1 MVFGAEGFELRVPLV
16 VSPIIDPAGLQAFDI
31 GPESGVRG
39 DLPLLPQR
47 VFQDYIILNTKRYR
61 KPWVV
66 TGATIGIG
74 RYQSLQN
81 NSGEV
86 FNLLVNCHLVVQF
99 RIEGNW
105 IIQVSL
111 VLGPVSVLLEVMTI
125 RWVVKG

>member
-16 VSPIIDPAGLQAFDI
+16 VSPIIDPAGLQAFDL

-47 VFQDYIILNTKRYR
+47 VFQDYLILNTRRYR

-66 TGATIGIG
+66 TGVTIGIS
-74 RYQSLQN
+74 RCQSLQN

-86 FNLLVNCHLVVQF
+86 FNLRVDCHLVQF

-105 IIQVSL
+105 IVQVSL
-111 VLGPVSVLLEVMTI
+111 VLGPVNVLEVMTI